1 MNLSAKELRACED
14 EELVKLAQAQN
25 QPALEILITRHCAK
39 LRTALIS
46 RYGKRFEQDAY
57 DAVQNAGIKAYK
69 NIKSFKGDSSF
80 YSWFYAIAVN
90 EAKTIFRKAKY
101 DRYDTIDQTYDD
113 SDKKVYEPED
123 PDQQLNPIVATH
135 NKQLR
140 TIVMKQLDKLSEKL
154 RIVVYHC
161 DILGYKPREVAKM
174 FHLDET
180 TVRTRLHNGHKKLLA
195 NLQNIRNDL
204 LD

>member
-1 MNLSAKELRACED
+1 MNHSVKELRTFED
-14 EELVKLAQAQN
+14 EELVKLAQGQN
-25 QPALEILITRHCAK
+25 QQALEILITRHCAT

-80 YSWFYAIAVN
+80 YSWFYSIAVN

-101 DRYDTIDQTYDD
+101 DRFDTIDQTYDD

-123 PDQQLNPIVATH
+123 PDRQINPIVATD
-135 NKQLR
+135 NKLLR
-140 TIVMKQLDKLSEKL
+140 TLVMKQMDKLSDKL
-154 RIVVYHC
+154 RVVVYHC

-174 FHLDET
+174 FQIDET

-204 LD
+204 LG